1 MHSERH
7 VLLYGTNPLS
17 RLKLDNGKLAGRG
30 PQTPTPRL
38 RLTQPKHPPAVWS
51 SFCQARP
58 FGVQAPPCCPW
69 FLCCPPPPLP
79 ASPSPP
85 SSQGFLAPGRAGG

>member
-30 PQTPTPRL
+30 P
-38 RLTQPKHPPAVWS
+38 
-51 SFCQARP
+51 
-58 FGVQAPPCCPW
+58 GAPGIPV
-69 FLCCPPPPLP
+69 PPPTHPAAAFPALP
-79 ASPSPP
+79 SPSPRH
-85 SSQGFLAPGRAGG
+85 PGRPHAAAYFPLALGSRPQPSAG